1 MLTFLFLFL
10 CFLIDRFNQIIHF
23 ISIIYC
29 TTTGELSYY
38 FITEARC
45 IDSYSPVYTH
55 LKTEISLLKRIQ
67 CFPSTLRRRN
77 LKTEISLWK
86 RIKCFPYTLRRR
98 NLKTEIS
105 LWKLIKCFPS
115 TLRRNDDRSFRV
127 CSCFRRTLSGKSRDY
142 RDVIVFEKL
151 RFQNV
156 FRPHEDE
163 KPAFSNSSSLKSV
176 F

>member
-1 MLTFLFLFL
+1 MLKFLFLFL

-38 FITEARC
+38 FITKARC

-55 LKTEISLLKRIQ
+55 LKTEISLLKRIK

-86 RIKCFPYTLRRR
+86 RIKCFPSTLRRR

-105 LWKLIKCFPS
+105 LWKRFKCFPS
-115 TLRRNDDRSFRV
+115 SLRRRNLKTEISLWKRIKF
-127 CSCFRRTLSGKSRDY
+127 
-142 RDVIVFEKL
+142 
-151 RFQNV
+151 
-156 FRPHEDE
+156 FRPHYAEEFENGD
-163 KPAFSNSSSLKSV
+163 FTLKTH
-176 F
+176 